1 MSPLPDEET
10 SNDVRVPLVVDVDGS
25 LVSGDLLIEGLARF
39 LVAFPFRLLAL
50 PFWLARGRATLKR
63 RIARAVSLPPE
74 TLALNPAVLDEIDA
88 AEAMGRE
95 VWLASASDEI
105 AVAPLAEAVG
115 ATGCLA
121 SDGRTNLAG
130 RAKAAVLVER
140 FGEGGFDY
148 IGNERRDM
156 AVWKHARHAIGVNLP
171 ASLVGQV
178 RALDGAAR
186 FLPGLGGGPRDY
198 FRALRPHQWVKN
210 VLVFIPLVAA
220 HETQPWLYAVTAA
233 VFVALSACASGTYL
247 LNDLLDLP
255 YDRQHT
261 SKRQRPMAAGK
272 VSLLPMMGVGAVLV
286 TGSLGLAFSLSLWVG
301 LSVFGYLIVSLA
313 YSLLIKRQVFLDV
326 VTLALLYAVRV
337 FVGAITASISL
348 SPWFLAFFLFVFL
361 TLAVVK
367 RQHELRALH
376 ESGGTNAAGRAYAA
390 DDLGAMTALAAG
402 SGFAAVVVFALYT
415 QSSAEQTLYSRPVFL
430 WAICPLL
437 LYWLGRLT
445 LLANRGAV
453 ADDPVVF
460 ALRDRVSWLT
470 GLGVLTGLVAAL

>member
-1 MSPLPDEET
+1 MSPPPDEET

-39 LVAFPFRLLAL
+39 LVAFPLRLLAL
-50 PFWLARGRATLKR
+50 PFWLARGRAALKR
-63 RIARAVSLPPE
+63 RIARAVALPPA
-74 TLALNPAVLDEIDA
+74 TLVLNPAVLDEIDTA
-88 AEAMGRE
+88 KAMGRE

-115 ATGCLA
+115 AVGCLA

-156 AVWKHARHAIGVNLP
+156 IVWKYARHAIGINLS

-178 RALDGAAR
+178 RALDEAAR

-198 FRALRPHQWVKN
+198 VRVLRPHQWVKN
-210 VLVFIPLVAA
+210 VLVFVPLIAA
-220 HETQPWLYAVTAA
+220 HETHPWLYVVTAA

-272 VSLLPMMGVGAVLV
+272 VPLLPMIGLGAVLV
-286 TGSLGLAFSLSLWVG
+286 TGGLGLAFSQSLWVG
-301 LSVFGYLIVSLA
+301 LCVLGYLIVSVA
-313 YSLLIKRQVFLDV
+313 YSLLLKRKVLLDV
-326 VTLALLYAVRV
+326 VTLALFYALRV
-337 FVGAITASISL
+337 FTGAMAASIVL
-348 SPWFLAFFLFVFL
+348 SPWFLAFFLFVFFS
-361 TLAVVK
+361 LALVK
-367 RQHELRALH
+367 RQDELCALH
-376 ESGGTNAAGRAYAA
+376 NSGESNAKGRAYMT
-390 DDLGAMTALAAG
+390 DDIGAMTALAAG
-402 SGFAAVVVFALYT
+402 SGFVAVAVFALYI
-415 QSSAEQTLYSRPVFL
+415 QSSDVLTLYSRPVFL
-430 WAICPLL
+430 WAICPVL

-453 ADDPVVF
+453 TDDPVAF
-460 ALRDRVSWLT
+460 AVRDRVSWVV
-470 GLGVLTGLVAAL
+470 GLGVLTVFAAAL